1 VQPASFTTSVKS
13 SGQNPII
20 SNVTISGHAGAS
32 FLLFKE
38 TSTALVKGYEGTCST
53 TLPESG
59 TFDIVLSR
67 STNIYGFI
75 VRKNGVA
82 GLKYSLGT
90 LSGDQLKD
98 TKDNVIEVLTGDKIK
113 RDFTNGGNNKVTV
126 RGKRSL

>member
-1 VQPASFTTSVKS
+1 
-13 SGQNPII
+13 
-20 SNVTISGHAGAS
+20 VTISGHAEAS

-38 TSTALVKGYEGTCST
+38 TPAAPVEGYEGTCST

-75 VRKNGVA
+75 VRKNGVT

-113 RDFTNGGNNKVTV
+113 GDFTNGGNNKVTV